1 MSEHKHYPGV
11 KARGEVVLPVSSL
24 AEIASDAPY
33 QSQRIVSHTL
43 FDSPSA
49 RVVHIALDE
58 GQVLTEHM
66 APFPIIV
73 QVVEGS
79 VVFAVNGQENLL
91 EMGGLIHLEARLLHE
106 VRAVGRARIQ
116 ITLLKLH
123 KG

>member
-1 MSEHKHYPGV
+1 MSEHKPHPGS
-11 KARGEVVLPVSSL
+11 KAVGDVVLPASSL

-33 QSQRIVSHTL
+33 QSHRIVPHTL

-79 VVFAVNGQENLL
+79 VVFVVNGQENLL
-91 EMGGLIHLEARLLHE
+91 EAGGLIHLEARLLHE
-106 VRAVGRARIQ
+106 VRAVGSARIQ
-116 ITLLKLH
+116 ITLLKQH